1 MKQIRA
7 ATTIAAAFILA
18 AASTFVS
25 PALAGMSS
33 EDAARIVDFE
43 TKVHTPPSPTPHSYD
58 TPSTPC
64 TFNCPTY
71 YYKPDGDRGIQYQT
85 PLE

>member
-1 MKQIRA
+1 MKQIRVVTLIL
-7 ATTIAAAFILA
+7 TTIIA
-18 AASTFVS
+18 S
-25 PALAGMSS
+25 PAMAGMSS